1 MPRLSSRA
9 LNGASFLYSGRGK
22 MYRENVLISSHAI
35 KPRTVGV
42 VRVPL
47 FDILLSCRVALCS
60 VSVSVLPILQ
70 PAVYM
75 YLT

>member
-22 MYRENVLISSHAI
+22 MYRKNVLISSHAI

-47 FDILLSCRVALCS
+47 FDILFLVVLHSALFLYLFCLFCS
-60 VSVSVLPILQ
+60 LLC
-70 PAVYM
+70 
-75 YLT
+75 TCT